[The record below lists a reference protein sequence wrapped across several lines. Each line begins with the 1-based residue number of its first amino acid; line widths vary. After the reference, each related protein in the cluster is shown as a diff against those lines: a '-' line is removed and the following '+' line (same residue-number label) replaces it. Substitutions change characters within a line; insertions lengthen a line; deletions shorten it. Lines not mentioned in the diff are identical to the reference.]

1 MFGLMAG
8 ETIPPEMIGTPEY
21 DEAVKNISA
30 VSWIDENSPPTVC
43 AYGAH
48 DKVQAFP
55 ASKRL
60 AAALEEHGV
69 PTSTSS
75 FPTRVTGSRTTTSC
89 TRYTWT
95 RCASTWT
102 GTWGSEMKT

>member
-1 MFGLMAG
+1 MAG
-8 ETIPPEMIGTPEY
+8 ETIPPERIGTPEY

-30 VSWIDENSPPTVC
+30 VAWIDENSPPTVC

-69 PTSTSS
+69 PHEYIV
-75 FPTRVTGSRTTTSC
+75 FPHSGHGLQNDNKLYALYMEKVVEYLDKYMG
-89 TRYTWT
+89 
-95 RCASTWT
+95 
-102 GTWGSEMKT
+102 E